1 MTDPTAG
8 GASAMEVDDRPLSI
22 TGSGAQPAD
31 ATTLTLC
38 SSIPAAAASGALV
51 TQPSAQQAPGVIT
64 IRTAKDSTQ
73 LIFTRTAYPDGS
85 HRSVCYCGH
94 FDQRRAPDDV
104 MNQQKVMN
112 AVGDE
117 AARKTAIRDAIL
129 SNIGTQEGRHMQ
141 SSHGGIKLAAARAPS
156 LPPPAA
162 DNGPALVG
170 DAATETDPAQ
180 SGTPA
185 AVSAPSPGGPSQP
198 AQPARSTTP
207 QPEAGSS
214 STLGTLTGPS
224 ADARVAASPTVHGPA
239 APHGGG
245 GGGGS
250 ALSGDAAT
258 EATPTSSAPP
268 MPSADAQEPLRSDA
282 GHGGGGGGSAL
293 GDGLEGGAAYGE
305 LTLGQL
311 MIDDPRDGFETDNPA
326 YSPQA
331 ESLTEL
337 VDQLRSE
344 LEAGCPSRVLTGT
357 FDRLRREL
365 EAVCR
370 HRDELLLRAA
380 PYISEPDDCALNAR
394 GSIAGR
400 YVTYQTDAG
409 DFDGRIINEL
419 PGGYARILW
428 YDRVEDYPRETYVP
442 WLRSKDQSSRFRI
455 KVGDESQADIPNLVP
470 SPPEESSQLKRQR
483 TPP

>member
-1 MTDPTAG
+1 MSGNEKMQYQIDWNNYQSTHDLAVRYAFLGFQQVYGNLSAWHMTEDGMCGSLDARKNPKGKNFHGRVSHIAY
-8 GASAMEVDDRPLSI
+8 RPQIPGRIPPLDLSFAD
-22 TGSGAQPAD
+22 GVPGPRQP
-31 ATTLTLC
+31 
-38 SSIPAAAASGALV
+38 PWY
-51 TQPSAQQAPGVIT
+51 SAQQACGSSNPQLASH
-64 IRTAKDSTQ
+64 TAANAASAESGGAVPDVEMGQ
-73 LIFTRTAYPDGS
+73 GGDGS
-85 HRSVCYCGH
+85 QGVQVTEGA
-94 FDQRRAPDDV
+94 APPS
-104 MNQQKVMN
+104 QQ
-112 AVGDE
+112 
-117 AARKTAIRDAIL
+117 
-129 SNIGTQEGRHMQ
+129 
-141 SSHGGIKLAAARAPS
+141 PS
-156 LPPPAA
+156 
-162 DNGPALVG
+162 
-170 DAATETDPAQ
+170 Q
-180 SGTPA
+180 
-185 AVSAPSPGGPSQP
+185 GPSQP
-198 AQPARSTTP
+198 PQPVASTTP
-207 QPEAGSS
+207 QPEA
-214 STLGTLTGPS
+214 
-224 ADARVAASPTVHGPA
+224 
-239 APHGGG
+239 
-245 GGGGS
+245 
-250 ALSGDAAT
+250 
-258 EATPTSSAPP
+258 TPTSSTPR
-268 MPSADAQEPLRSDA
+268 MPSTDAQDSRRSGA